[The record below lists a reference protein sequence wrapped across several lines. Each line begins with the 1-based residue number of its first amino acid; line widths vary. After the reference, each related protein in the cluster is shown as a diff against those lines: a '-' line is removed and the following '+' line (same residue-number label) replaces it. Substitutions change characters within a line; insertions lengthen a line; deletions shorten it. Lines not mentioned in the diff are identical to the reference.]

1 MANAKPVQDDFTLKE
16 KLQYAAVGLVLVGG
30 SFFIGRSLLRN
41 AAVKREATKSAK
53 EGSPAD
59 FAQRIKMA
67 FENDGWPGTDEEALR
82 VVLREIP
89 TKEVLYAVIKSY
101 NAGGKSMML
110 DMKSEL
116 TTTEYNEMLAIISGK
131 SDKAT
136 TGTIQQITQA
146 QYTAW
151 AKRLKAAFD
160 YTWWGGLPG
169 TDEDAIK
176 AVFLEI
182 PTQSDYD
189 KVAATYKSLYRKS
202 LKDGLLEE
210 LELWEF
216 SPMMNII
223 KTKPKV

>member
-1 MANAKPVQDDFTLKE
+1 MPSSKAVQDEFTLKE
-16 KLQYAAVGLVLVGG
+16 KLQYAAIGLVLLGG
-30 SFFIGRSLLRN
+30 SYFIGRSVLRD

-59 FAQRIKMA
+59 YAQRIKMS

-89 TKEVLYAVIKSY
+89 SKEVLYAVIKSY
-101 NAGGKSMML
+101 NAGGKNLML

-116 TTTEYNEMLAIISGK
+116 TTTEYNEMLSIIASK
-131 SDKAT
+131 PDKAGVGPT
-136 TGTIQQITQA
+136 QITPA

-169 TDEDAIK
+169 TDEDAIR
-176 AVFLEI
+176 ATFLEI
-182 PTQSDYD
+182 PTQADYD
-189 KVAATYKSLYRKS
+189 KVAAAYQSLYGRS

-210 LELWEF
+210 LELWEY
-216 SPMMNII
+216 SPIMNII
-223 KTKPKV
+223 KNKPKV